1 MSNERDI
8 ALVQAGIDATFK
20 AHAGQVVA
28 GRMISLDPATI
39 AATVPGVPEWQH
51 TEAITLVVE
60 ALVAI
65 VSNAGNTKCIADALI
80 PWRER
85 AQSLVRNYGRPG
97 ATAPARAGD
106 DIGEGTWSVKVMPC
120 QCKE

>member
-8 ALVQAGIDATFK
+8 ALVQAGIDACVEYWGHDN
-20 AHAGQVVA
+20 ASPA
-28 GRMISLDPATI
+28 LDPAAI

-51 TEAITLVVE
+51 TEAITLVGE

-65 VSNAGNTKCIADALI
+65 VSNSGNPKCVADALI

-97 ATAPARAGD
+97 ATAPVLAGD
-106 DIGEGTWSVKVMPC
+106 DIREGE
-120 QCKE
+120 